1 MKAMDSTAAGISQV
15 VALLTAIRSNQEDVA
30 YEMVLESDPIDLF
43 SAITGVLL
51 AILNRLSESTG
62 ISIDFYLQELG
73 RLAFKNEY

>member
-15 VALLTAIRSNQEDVA
+15 VALVTAIRSNQEDIA

-43 SAITGVLL
+43 SALTGVLL
-51 AILNRLSESTG
+51 GVLSRLCDNSGLT
-62 ISIDFYLQELG
+62 IDHYLQELG